1 MSLSDLASIGGFASG
16 VAVVISLLYLSVQI
30 RQNTKHQRAA
40 MQQGRAGRTVDILLS
55 TSNVDIARA
64 ILRGRA
70 GEIEMEAVELEQFL
84 RVVSAM
90 FTSFED
96 GYVLRQSGMLD
107 EATVAADEAA
117 MKNAILPWP
126 GYRAAWDMLKM
137 SMQPRFRDYIDS
149 LLQVTPVIAET
160 DRMIVW
166 RRLLSDRRAA
176 KPGRASG

>member
-1 MSLSDLASIGGFASG
+1 
-16 VAVVISLLYLSVQI
+16 
-30 RQNTKHQRAA
+30 
-40 MQQGRAGRTVDILLS
+40 MQQGRAGRTVDILLN

-107 EATVAADEAA
+107 DATVAADEAVLA
-117 MKNAILPWP
+117 VEQVADAHRRQALAKREGL
-126 GYRAAWDMLKM
+126 GEL
-137 SMQPRFRDYIDS
+137 RFNDEPSGRIDVAVAPVGP
-149 LLQVTPVIAET
+149 LQRQQRRRGGHGGRRRRGGRRVTGAEKE
-160 DRMIVW
+160 RQQREGV
-166 RRLLSDRRAA
+166 
-176 KPGRASG
+176 SGHRGTFFSALQWG

>member
-1 MSLSDLASIGGFASG
+1 
-16 VAVVISLLYLSVQI
+16 
-30 RQNTKHQRAA
+30 
-40 MQQGRAGRTVDILLS
+40 MQQGRAGRTVDILLN
-55 TSNVDIARA
+55 TSNVDVARA

-70 GEIEMEAVELEQFL
+70 GEIAMESAELEQFL
-84 RVVSAM
+84 RVASAM

-137 SMQPRFRDYIDS
+137 SMQPGFRDYIDS
-149 LLQVTPVIAET
+149 LLQGTPVIAET

-166 RRLLSDRRAA
+166 RRLLSDHRTA
-176 KPGRASG
+176 KPDRASE